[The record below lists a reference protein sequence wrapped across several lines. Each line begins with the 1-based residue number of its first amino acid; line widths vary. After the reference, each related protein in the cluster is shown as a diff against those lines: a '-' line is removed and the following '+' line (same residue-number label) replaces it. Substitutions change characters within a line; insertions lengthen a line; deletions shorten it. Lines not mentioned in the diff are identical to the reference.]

1 MTFLNSILKI
11 SFLVF
16 IGICI
21 PALTYAQSFT
31 NTPYSSD
38 GFGNSIATNTA
49 ENVALGKY
57 GSSFSS
63 PFSLNLNNPA
73 SYKSLIY
80 TTFQASA
87 FFGSDRQYYK
97 DSTRTNLNGN
107 FNFGSLAFPINK
119 WIGAGF
125 GFSPFSSFG
134 YDIKKTNVSYGNQ
147 FADVAFLGDGAINK
161 SFGGVGINP
170 FKIFSD
176 SILPD
181 FSIGLSSSF
190 LFGRANR
197 SSSTNFIGTDTSG
210 LYINQSLKENN
221 YRGMA
226 MVYGIQ
232 NQFKLRKNLNLKIG
246 ISYEGQISIN
256 NKENFLSGSTNG
268 SSGILLVLADSIENT
283 IIIPPSYS
291 AGFGLVFKESVS
303 VFFDYKMQDF
313 SQFEYAQTNFS
324 GNLNQIYSFGIQYLP
339 KPDLKGNVLERSVY
353 RIGGYSS
360 NGSYKINNVSVPE
373 IGLSLGV
380 GLSAK
385 YQSPPMLNLA
395 FEYIQRGN
403 TGRDFL
409 LEKFY
414 RINLGITINDRWFVK
429 RKID

>member
-1 MTFLNSILKI
+1 MIFLNSILKF
-11 SFLVF
+11 FLVVLF
-16 IGICI
+16 SFCVIEY
-21 PALTYAQSFT
+21 TFAQSFT
-31 NTPYSSD
+31 NSPYSSD
-38 GFGNSIATNTA
+38 GFGNSIATNTT
-49 ENVALGKY
+49 ENIGLGKY
-57 GSSFSS
+57 GTSFSS

-73 SYKSLIY
+73 SYKSLVF

-87 FFGSDRQYYK
+87 FFSSDRQYYN
-97 DSTRTNLNGN
+97 DSSRNSLNGN

-147 FADVAFLGDGAINK
+147 FADISYFGDGAINK
-161 SFGGVGINP
+161 AFAGVGINP

-176 SILPD
+176 SILPN
-181 FSIGLSSSF
+181 FSIGVSPSF
-190 LFGRANR
+190 LFGRSTRA
-197 SSSTNFIGTDTSG
+197 STTNFLGTDTSG

-226 MVYGIQ
+226 MVYGLQ
-232 NQFKLRKNLNLKIG
+232 NKFKLNKNINLQVGFSYENKINLKD
-246 ISYEGQISIN
+246 E
-256 NKENFLSGSTNG
+256 ENFLSGTTNG
-268 SSGILLVLADSIENT
+268 SSGILLVLADSISKNLV
-283 IIIPPSYS
+283 IPASFS
-291 AGFGLVFKESVS
+291 AGFGIVLKESVS
-303 VFFDYKMQDF
+303 VFFDYKTQDF
-313 SQFEYAQTNFS
+313 SSVKYLQENFS
-324 GNLNQIYSFGIQYLP
+324 GNLNQIYSLGIQYLP

-353 RIGGYSS
+353 RLGGYSS

-373 IGLSLGV
+373 IGLSVGF

-414 RINLGITINDRWFVK
+414 RINVGITINDRWFLK